1 MGKVLEKWKHL
12 GTTEYQC
19 ASCSKAFSVV
29 TCFDTRKSKLGVRFC
44 SKPCWYSY
52 KSRNKITWNTG
63 LTKETD
69 SRLVYE
75 RPTSFKKGLTVW
87 NKGKEFLAVRGNKNN
102 FWKGGVTPL
111 NTAIRFLKESK
122 DWKKS
127 ILARDNYTCVEC
139 KSHGIKFH
147 VDHIKRF
154 ADILKE
160 FLFEYNQFSPIEDKE
175 TLVRLARTYKPFF
188 DLSNGRTLC
197 VDCHKKTPSYLK
209 R

>member
-44 SKPCWYSY
+44 NKKCWYSY
-52 KSRNKITWNTG
+52 KSRNKITWNAG
-63 LTKETD
+63 LKG
-69 SRLVYE
+69 VMK
-75 RPTSFKKGLTVW
+75 PNKTSFKKGLSPW
-87 NKGKEFLAVRGNKNN
+87 NKGKEFLAVRGSKNIM
-102 FWKGGVTPL
+102 WKGGVTPL

-122 DWKKS
+122 DWKKA
-127 ILARDNYTCVEC
+127 ILARDNYTCVDC
-139 KSHGIKFH
+139 KSCGVKFH

-154 ADILKE
+154 ADVVKE
-160 FLFEYNQFSPIEDKE
+160 FLYEYNQFSPHEDKE

-197 VDCHKKTPSYLK
+197 VECHKKTPSYLK